1 MAKPN
6 LYEVLKLILLE
17 RQKKDPDSSLRTF
30 AKDLGI
36 SPSRLSL
43 LLNDKIDLTREL
55 LEKIKSGN
63 SLAGEEKKNLT
74 DCYEHYYSQT
84 IVETTRVL
92 KEEEI
97 HKLSGWE
104 TSAIMTYLDAEVG
117 PNTLESMSKYFGVG
131 EDTIK
136 QVLETLIALEM
147 IDRTEGQYFL
157 LAKKSLTKFK
167 PDQQRF
173 KHSFMEV
180 CGRGVE
186 CINWTDEQMRDF
198 YDCTFSIPVDQ
209 IPKLK
214 KHIAKFVTEFDESTM
229 HYKKG
234 EIYRLN
240 LQLFPLRDGK
250 NQ

>member
-6 LYEVLKLILLE
+6 LYEVLKLMLQE

-55 LEKIKSGN
+55 LEKIQNGN
-63 SLAGEEKKNLT
+63 SLNGDEKKNLD
-74 DCYEHYYSQT
+74 DCYDHYYSQKN
-84 IVETTRVL
+84 VEPTRVL
-92 KEEEI
+92 KQDEI

-104 TSAIMTYLDAEVG
+104 TNAIMTYLDAEIG
-117 PNTLESMSKYFGVG
+117 PNTLEGISKYFGISDDVV
-131 EDTIK
+131 K
-136 QVLETLIALEM
+136 QVLEALMALEM
-147 IDRTEGQYFL
+147 IDHTEGQYFL
-157 LAKKSLTKFK
+157 HAKKSLTKFK
-167 PDQQRF
+167 PDNQRF
-173 KHSFMEV
+173 KYSFMEV

-186 CINWTDEQMRDF
+186 CMDWADEHLRDF
-198 YDCTFSIPVDQ
+198 FDSTFSVPVDQ

-214 KHIAKFVTEFDESTM
+214 KHIAKFVAEFDESTM

-234 EIYRLN
+234 EVYRLN
-240 LQLFPLRDGK
+240 IQLFPLRDGK